1 MNIKER
7 AAKLKMDIPTL
18 YLAFKDKETPIIAK
32 IIAAITVAYALSP
45 VDLIPD
51 FIPVLG
57 YLDDVI
63 VLPFL
68 VYLSI
73 KLIPE
78 EVNERCRKQ
87 AENLWK
93 DGNQKKWYYA
103 IPIILIW
110 IIVISILIRT
120 IIKHR

>member
-18 YLAFKDKETPIIAK
+18 YLAFKDSETPIIAK

-63 VLPFL
+63 LLPFL

-110 IIVISILIRT
+110 IILISILIRA

>member
-32 IIAAITVAYALSP
+32 IFVAITVAYALSP

-63 VLPFL
+63 LLPFL

-110 IIVISILIRT
+110 IILISILIRA